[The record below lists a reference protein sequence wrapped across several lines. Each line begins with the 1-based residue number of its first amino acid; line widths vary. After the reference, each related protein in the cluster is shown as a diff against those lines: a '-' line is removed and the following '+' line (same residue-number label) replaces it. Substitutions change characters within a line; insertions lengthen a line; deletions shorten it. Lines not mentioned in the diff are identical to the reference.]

1 MSEHNS
7 NGLTVEE
14 IRERL
19 SQPGCTNCAV
29 LRAAESFIR
38 HSSGIGAEQTGL
50 QKRLLE
56 IADIMEDLNL

>member
-1 MSEHNS
+1 MTDNS

-19 SQPGCTNCAV
+19 SQPEEIPNCAV

-38 HSSGIGAEQTGL
+38 HSGSEQTGL

-56 IADIMEDLNL
+56 LADIMEDLNL